1 MKWILASLLL
11 LPLGRLAHG
20 QEARDRAA
28 WFREA
33 RFGLF
38 LHWGVYSVA
47 EGEWE
52 GNTSHAEWLL
62 QTAEIP
68 VATYEGL
75 AARFHPEEFDARAWM
90 KLAARAG
97 MRYVV
102 LTTKHHDGFA
112 LYDSAVSDWDVGAT
126 PWKRDVLRELSAA
139 ARAEGLRVGWYHS
152 IMDWH
157 HPDYL
162 PRRSFDD
169 RPTEGADLA
178 RYVEYL
184 HAQVREIL
192 TRYGPIDVVWFDG
205 EWEPTWTHE
214 HGLALFRLCRSLS
227 PDALVNNRVDKGR
240 AGMAGMTTDEKYVG
254 DFGTPEQEVPA
265 AGLPGVTWET
275 CMTMND
281 HWGWNRADRNW
292 KSTQTLVCT
301 LADVA
306 SKGGNFLLNVGP
318 RPDGTFPPEAIE
330 RLEGIGRWMDVNG
343 EAIHGTEAS
352 PLAPLGFGRATAK
365 RAQDGS
371 TSLYLFV
378 FDWPADGKLSV
389 PDLGSAP
396 ASVRLLG
403 ASDARV
409 AARLGGGGLELTL
422 PDEPP
427 AGPCPVLA
435 LAFEGAPVVH
445 RSPVIE
451 AAGSIFVGELEVK
464 IALDA
469 PGHEVRYTLD
479 GSEPVPGSPRYAR
492 PLALEAS
499 CELRARSFVG
509 GRAVASE
516 ARARFERVEPR
527 AARMEPPAE
536 RGALLALYAGSWE
549 RLPDFRSLVPFGER
563 TVQDLE
569 LGADAGEHVARRY
582 QGFFEVP
589 ASGVWTFAL
598 ESDDGARFSIGEATV
613 VDNDGLH
620 GPLERRG
627 ELALAAGWHPF
638 ELAWFNRTGG
648 AALTLR
654 AGPRGAPLEPL
665 RRLGH

>member
-1 MKWILASLLL
+1 MKWILASLLV
-11 LPLGRLAHG
+11 LPLGRLALA
-20 QEARDRAA
+20 QEADERAD

-38 LHWGVYSVA
+38 LHWGVYAVA
-47 EGEWE
+47 EGEWA
-52 GNTSHAEWLL
+52 GNTGHAEWLL

-75 AARFHPEEFDARAWM
+75 AERFRPEAFDARAWM

-102 LTTKHHDGFA
+102 ITTKHHDGFA
-112 LYDSAVSDWDVGAT
+112 LFDSAVSDWDIMAT
-126 PWKRDVLRELSAA
+126 PWKRDVLREIADA

-162 PRRSFDD
+162 PRRSFDA
-169 RPTEGADLA
+169 RPTEGALLS

-184 HAQVREIL
+184 HAQVTELL
-192 TRYGPIDVVWFDG
+192 TRYGPIDVMWFDG
-205 EWEPTWTHE
+205 EWESTWTHE
-214 HGLALFRLCRSLS
+214 HGLALFRLCRSLQ
-227 PDALVNNRVDKGR
+227 PDTLVNNRVDKGR
-240 AGMAGMTTDEKYVG
+240 AGMAGLTTDAQYVG

-281 HWGWNRADRNW
+281 HWGWNRADRSW
-292 KSTQTLVCT
+292 KSTETLVRT
-301 LADVA
+301 LVDVA

-343 EAIHGTEAS
+343 EAIHGSEAS
-352 PLAPLGFGRATAK
+352 PLAALSFGRATQK
-365 RAQDGS
+365 SGPGGR

-378 FDWPADGKLSV
+378 FDWPADGMLRVS
-389 PDLGSAP
+389 DLGCAP
-396 ASVRLLG
+396 ARVRLLG
-403 ASDARV
+403 RPDASP
-409 AARLGGGGLELTL
+409 AARLGDVGLELAL
-422 PDEPP
+422 PAEPP
-427 AGPCPVLA
+427 PGPCPVLA
-435 LAFEGAPVVH
+435 LEFEGAPVVH

-451 AAGSIFVGELEVK
+451 AAGPIFVGELEVR

-469 PGHEVRYTLD
+469 PGHEVRYTVD
-479 GSEPVPGSPRYAR
+479 GSEPGPSSPRYERA
-492 PLALEAS
+492 LALDAS

-527 AARMEPPAE
+527 AARMEPPAA
-536 RGALLALYAGSWE
+536 RGARLSLYAGSWE
-549 RLPDFRSLVPFGER
+549 RLPDFESLVPFGER
-563 TVQDLE
+563 TVQELE

-582 QGFFEVP
+582 RGFLEVP

-598 ESDDGARFSIGEATV
+598 ESDDGSRFSIGGATV

-620 GPLERRG
+620 GPLERTG
-627 ELALAAGWHPF
+627 EVALAAGWHAF

-648 AALTLR
+648 AALALR
-654 AGPRGAPLEPL
+654 GGPRGGPLAPL